1 MRSKEKAAHSVHS
14 TESGAGNRISGPA
27 VGNPDCNSTTGSSQ
41 QQGISTLL
49 PHGEE
54 NAVSTKVLME
64 LTGCTSARQLQ
75 GRISAERAKG
85 ALILATERG
94 YFLPA
99 EGRAGRQELHRFVR
113 TMERRAAGT
122 LKAAEP
128 ARAALAALEGA
139 PINGEK
145 EE

>member
-14 TESGAGNRISGPA
+14 TEGGAGNQISGPA
-27 VGNPDCNSTTGSSQ
+27 VRDPASNCITGGSRGQ
-41 QQGISTLL
+41 DISALL
-49 PHGEE
+49 PRGEE

-64 LTGCTSARQLQ
+64 LAGCTSARQLQ
-75 GRISAERAKG
+75 GRISAERAQG
-85 ALILATERG
+85 ALILATEKG

-128 ARAALAALEGA
+128 ARAALERQESEGGA
-139 PINGEK
+139 GAET
-145 EE
+145 